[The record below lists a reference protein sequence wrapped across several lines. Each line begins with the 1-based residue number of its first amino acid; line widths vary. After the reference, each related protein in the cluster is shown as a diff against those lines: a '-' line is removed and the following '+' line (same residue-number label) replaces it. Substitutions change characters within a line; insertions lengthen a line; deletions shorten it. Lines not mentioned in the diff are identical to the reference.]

1 MLLNGASCTFLS
13 YRLINQLLLLCRF
26 ADFSIMVD
34 WVISSPYHSI
44 GDDPVVIWLKMLIGA
59 LMVLLIQLFAQTKF
73 FYLAALAPLFPTF
86 TLISH
91 FIVGTERSAA
101 DLRVALIFSMLG
113 VIPHLIYTFV
123 VFFSISYVSLYKA
136 LLLGVVAWTVAAT
149 ILVLT
154 WQYIQA

>member
-1 MLLNGASCTFLS
+1 
-13 YRLINQLLLLCRF
+13 
-26 ADFSIMVD
+26 MVD

-136 LLLGVVAWTVAAT
+136 LLLGVVAWTVAAA

>member
-1 MLLNGASCTFLS
+1 
-13 YRLINQLLLLCRF
+13 
-26 ADFSIMVD
+26 MVD

-123 VFFSISYVSLYKA
+123 VFFSIGYMSLYKA
-136 LLLGVVAWTVAAT
+136 LLLGVVAWMIAAA

>member
-1 MLLNGASCTFLS
+1 MSLNGASCTFLS

-123 VFFSISYVSLYKA
+123 VFFSIGYMSLYKA
-136 LLLGVVAWTVAAT
+136 LLLGVVAWMIAAA

>member
-149 ILVLT
+149 ILVLA

>member
-1 MLLNGASCTFLS
+1 ML
-13 YRLINQLLLLCRF
+13 
-26 ADFSIMVD
+26 D

>member
-1 MLLNGASCTFLS
+1 
-13 YRLINQLLLLCRF
+13 
-26 ADFSIMVD
+26 MVD
-34 WVISSPYHSI
+34 WAISSPYHSI

-59 LMVLLIQLFAQTKF
+59 LMVLAIQLFAQTRF

-91 FIVGTERSAA
+91 FIVGTERSPA
-101 DLRVALIFSMLG
+101 DLKVALIFSMLG

-136 LLLGVVAWTVAAT
+136 LLLGTIAWTVAAA

-154 WQYIQA
+154 WQYIHA

>member
-1 MLLNGASCTFLS
+1 
-13 YRLINQLLLLCRF
+13 
-26 ADFSIMVD
+26 MVD

-44 GDDPVVIWLKMLIGA
+44 GDDPVVIWLKILIGA

-149 ILVLT
+149 ILVLA

>member
-1 MLLNGASCTFLS
+1 MSLNGASCTFLS
-13 YRLINQLLLLCRF
+13 YRLINRLLLLCRF

-123 VFFSISYVSLYKA
+123 VFFSIGYMSLYKA
-136 LLLGVVAWTVAAT
+136 LLLGVVAWMIAAA

>member
-1 MLLNGASCTFLS
+1 M
-13 YRLINQLLLLCRF
+13 
-26 ADFSIMVD
+26 
-34 WVISSPYHSI
+34 
-44 GDDPVVIWLKMLIGA
+44 IWLKMLIGA
-59 LMVLLIQLFAQTKF
+59 LMVLAIQLFAQTRF

-91 FIVGTERSAA
+91 FIVGTERSPA

-136 LLLGVVAWTVAAT
+136 LLLGTIAWTVAAA

>member
-1 MLLNGASCTFLS
+1 
-13 YRLINQLLLLCRF
+13 
-26 ADFSIMVD
+26 MVD

-149 ILVLT
+149 ILVLA

>member
-1 MLLNGASCTFLS
+1 
-13 YRLINQLLLLCRF
+13 
-26 ADFSIMVD
+26 MVD
-34 WVISSPYHSI
+34 WAISSPYHSI

-59 LMVLLIQLFAQTKF
+59 LMVLAIQLFAQTRF

-91 FIVGTERSAA
+91 FIVGTERRPA
-101 DLRVALIFSMLG
+101 DLKVALIFSMLG

-123 VFFSISYVSLYKA
+123 VFFSIGYVSLYKA
-136 LLLGVVAWTVAAT
+136 LLFGVVAWTIAAA

>member
-44 GDDPVVIWLKMLIGA
+44 GDDPVVIWLKILIGA

-149 ILVLT
+149 ILVLA

>member
-59 LMVLLIQLFAQTKF
+59 LIVLLIQLFAQTKF

-149 ILVLT
+149 ILVLA